1 MSMTETSFPF
11 LAANTLQAGENL
23 QTRIAA
29 RFAQQIQ
36 AQLLAAGSRLPSVRA
51 CARQHRVSPQTVVA
65 AYDLLQAR
73 GLVEARPKRGFFVR
87 ATQQAL
93 RQSALSA
100 AAAPLPTHATALMR
114 GMFAQMHA
122 AGSPGLRGMPGS
134 GTLPADWLHTPA
146 LAQAVRRV
154 LREGELENVSL
165 HYGDPQGD
173 PALRNALAQQLAQMD
188 IRARPE
194 QLLTCLGATQALD
207 LIARAFTRPGDAV
220 LVEQPGWSAQFA
232 QLDQCGLDPLP
243 VPRGADGPDLD
254 RVAHWARTRRP
265 KLMVVVSRLHNPTG
279 HGLSAAN
286 AHRLLQLAREHGFLI
301 VEDDVYGPLSEQ
313 PSPLL
318 TAMDALDHTLF
329 ISGFSKLLAPGWRV
343 GYVAASRERI
353 ARLTDQKLLSNL
365 TSPALTERSLAMLLQ
380 QGVLRRQAQQLRE
393 RLGVARKQAVRQALA
408 QGCRFEAP
416 AQGMFGW
423 VDTGVDAD
431 RLAQRLLDRG
441 YLLAPGRLFDPQAE
455 PSSRM
460 RLNFAHALDVAFWK
474 AYASAVTELRA

>member
-1 MSMTETSFPF
+1 MTESSLSDP
-11 LAANTLQAGENL
+11 AARSVHVAGSL
-23 QTRIAA
+23 QTRIAS

-36 AQLLAAGSRLPSVRA
+36 AQLLAPGSRLPSVRA
-51 CARQHRVSPQTVVA
+51 CAQQHRVSPQTVVA
-65 AYDLLQAR
+65 AYDLLQAQ

-87 ATQQAL
+87 ATHQAP
-93 RQSALSA
+93 RPSTMPA
-100 AAAPLPTHATALMR
+100 AVTPLPTHATALMR

-122 AGSPGLRGMPGS
+122 VGSPVLRGMPGA
-134 GTLPADWLHTPA
+134 GTLPPDWLHTPA
-146 LAQAVRRV
+146 LGQAVRRV
-154 LREGELENVSL
+154 LREGELERVSL
-165 HYGDPQGD
+165 HYGHPQGD
-173 PALRNALAQQLAQMD
+173 PALREALAQHLAQMD
-188 IRARPE
+188 LRVPPE
-194 QLLTCLGATQALD
+194 QLLTCQGATQALD

-232 QLDQCGLDPLP
+232 QLAQFGLDPLP
-243 VPRGADGPDLD
+243 VPRGADGPDLE

-279 HGLSAAN
+279 QGLSAAN
-286 AHRLLQLAREHGFLI
+286 AHRLLQLAREHGFLV

-329 ISGFSKLLAPGWRV
+329 ISGFSKLLTPGWRV
-343 GYVAASRERI
+343 GYVAASRQRI
-353 ARLTDQKLLSNL
+353 ERLTDQKLLSNL
-365 TSPALTERSLAMLLQ
+365 TSPALTECCLAMLLQ
-380 QGVLRRQAQQLRE
+380 QGVLRRQAQHLRE
-393 RLGVARKQAVRQALA
+393 RLSAARKQAVRQALA
-408 QGCRFEAP
+408 QGCRFETP

-431 RLAQRLLDRG
+431 RLAQRLLDQG

-460 RLNFAHALDVAFWK
+460 RLNFAHALDAAFWK
-474 AYASAVTELRA
+474 AYAAAVAELRA

>member
-1 MSMTETSFPF
+1 MTETSFPF

>member
-1 MSMTETSFPF
+1 MTDPINPP
-11 LAANTLQAGENL
+11 LAPAVAHLGQTLQA
-23 QTRIAA
+23 RIAG

-36 AQLLAAGSRLPSVRA
+36 AQLLAVGSRLPSVRA
-51 CARQHRVSPQTVVA
+51 CAEQHQVSPQTVVA
-65 AYDLLQAR
+65 AYDLLQAQ

-87 ATQQAL
+87 AALHTSQA
-93 RQSALSA
+93 SAPSGA
-100 AAAPLPTHATALMR
+100 APPLPTHATALMR

-122 AGSPGLRGMPGS
+122 AGSPGLRGMPGA
-134 GTLPADWLHTPA
+134 GTLPPDWLHTPA

-154 LREGELENVSL
+154 LRAGELDGTSL
-165 HYGDPQGD
+165 HYGHPQGD
-173 PALRNALAQQLAQMD
+173 PALREALVLQLAQQD
-188 IRARPE
+188 IRVQPQ

-232 QLDQCGLDPLP
+232 QLAQLGLDLLP
-243 VPRGADGPDLD
+243 VSRTADGPDLE

-279 HGLSAAN
+279 HNLGAAS
-286 AHRLLQLAREHGFLI
+286 AHRLLQLAREHDFLM
-301 VEDDVYGPLSEQ
+301 VEDDVYGPLSEH

-353 ARLTDQKLLSNL
+353 ERLTDQKLLSNL
-365 TSPALTERSLAMLLQ
+365 TTPALTERSMANLLQ
-380 QGVLRRQAQQLRE
+380 QGVLRRQAQALRE
-393 RLGVARKQAVRQALA
+393 RLGTARKHAVRLALA

-416 AQGMFGW
+416 AQGLFGW
-423 VDTGVDAD
+423 VDTGIDAD
-431 RLAQRLLDRG
+431 RLAQRLLDQG
-441 YLLAPGRLFDPQAE
+441 YLLAPGRLFDPQAQ

-460 RLNFAHALDVAFWK
+460 RLNFAHAQDAGFWK
-474 AYASAVTELRA
+474 AYARAAAALRG